1 MTQAEIIDLIITQL
15 EDIDGSNIALTA
27 SGMICADLEEFGFD
41 AWVNMPAVKVV
52 ESHLEA
58 TEAVAEDLLEDIEA
72 MISQEKQL
80 DSLGVDQSMRIDT
93 MQVLIGFK
101 GGIMDIFRSLV
112 LYFASQEQAKSLLQ
126 HDTH

>member
-1 MTQAEIIDLIITQL
+1 
-15 EDIDGSNIALTA
+15 
-27 SGMICADLEEFGFD
+27 
-41 AWVNMPAVKVV
+41 MPAVKVV

-72 MISQEKQL
+72 MISQEEQL

-101 GGIMDIFRSLV
+101 GGIMDVFRSLV